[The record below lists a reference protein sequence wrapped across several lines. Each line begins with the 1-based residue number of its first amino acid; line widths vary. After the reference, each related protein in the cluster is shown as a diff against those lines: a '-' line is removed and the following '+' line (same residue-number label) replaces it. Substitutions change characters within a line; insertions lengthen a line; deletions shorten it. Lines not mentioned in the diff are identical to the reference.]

1 MKAGRQE
8 TILLRKV
15 RLTKQ
20 RNVDLTTDGL
30 PGMPLNTDWVLAVG

>member
-1 MKAGRQE
+1 MKVGYQE
-8 TILLRKV
+8 TIPWRKV

-30 PGMPLNTDWVLAVG
+30 RNAFEHKLGGSEKL